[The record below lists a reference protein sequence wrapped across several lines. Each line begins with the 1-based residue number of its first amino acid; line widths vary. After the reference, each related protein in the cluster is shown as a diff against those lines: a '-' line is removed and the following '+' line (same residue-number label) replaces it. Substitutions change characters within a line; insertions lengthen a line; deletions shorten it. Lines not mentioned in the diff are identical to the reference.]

1 MRAFEDI
8 REDFRLG
15 DDEVD
20 MLHHLAPLVEP
31 QADQVVDDFYQFLLE
46 MPDTAKFLQEPER
59 LARLKGLH
67 RAWLLKLFEG
77 PFNESYFQRLQRIGL
92 AHVRIG
98 LSAHFVY
105 VAMNFL
111 RNRLKEILLEVEHA
125 ERGVALTALDKILD
139 LNLDA
144 IARAYHQAEMRR
156 FFLSY
161 RLDDALI
168 RFARRFTFGLN
179 LLLLVGL
186 IGLSAGMVM
195 VLLGDI
201 MLIFQGNLDKGLV
214 SALGSLLVLWLAI
227 ELLEAE
233 VDRLRGGELQLS
245 LFVGVGLVAFIRKV
259 LIATLSHE
267 SVQMELV
274 YLGGIFVFGIIY
286 WLIARAEAAKDK
298 AGI

>member
-1 MRAFEDI
+1 MRTFDEI

-15 DDEVD
+15 EDEVN

-31 QADQVVDDFYQFLLE
+31 QADQIVEDFYQFLLE
-46 MPDTAKFLQEPER
+46 MPDTAKFLQDEEK
-59 LARLKGLH
+59 LARLKSLH
-67 RAWLLKLFEG
+67 RAWLIKLFEG
-77 PFNESYFQRLQRIGL
+77 PYNESYFQHLQRIGM

-111 RNRLKEILLEVEHA
+111 RDRLKGILLDIEVA
-125 ERGVALTALDKILD
+125 ERGVAGTALDKILD

-186 IGLSAGMVM
+186 IGLSVGMVM
-195 VLLGDI
+195 VLLSDLG
-201 MLIFQGNLDKGLV
+201 LIFQGNLDKGLV

-286 WLIARAEAAKDK
+286 WLIARSEAKK
-298 AGI
+298 

>member
-1 MRAFEDI
+1 MRTFEDI
-8 REDFRLG
+8 RENFRLG
-15 DDEVD
+15 DDETD

-31 QADQVVDDFYQFLLE
+31 QADQIVDDFYQFLLE
-46 MPDTAKFLQEPER
+46 MPDTAKFLQDPER

-67 RAWLLKLFEG
+67 RSWLLKLFEG

-111 RNRLKEILLEVEHA
+111 RGRLKEILLEVEPA
-125 ERGVALTALDKILD
+125 ERGVATTALDKILD
-139 LNLDA
+139 LNLDS

-195 VLLGDI
+195 VLLGDLA
-201 MLIFQGNLDKGLV
+201 LIFQGNLDKGLV

-233 VDRLRGGELQLS
+233 VNRLRGGELQLS

-286 WLIARAEAAKDK
+286 WLIARAEAGRDK

>member
-1 MRAFEDI
+1 MRTFEEI
-8 REDFRLG
+8 RENFRLG
-15 DDEVD
+15 EAEED
-20 MLHHLAPLVEP
+20 MLHRLAPLVEP
-31 QADQVVDDFYQFLLE
+31 QAEQIVEDFYQFLLE
-46 MPDTAKFLQEPER
+46 IPDTAKFLQDGER
-59 LARLKGLH
+59 LARLKDQH

-111 RNRLKEILLEVEHA
+111 RDRLKVILTEVEPGERALA
-125 ERGVALTALDKILD
+125 EAGLDKILD
-139 LNLDA
+139 LNLDV

-161 RLDDALI
+161 KLDDALI

-186 IGLSAGMVM
+186 IGLSGGMIV
-195 VLLGDI
+195 VLLNDVS
-201 MLIFQGNLDKGLV
+201 LIFLGQLDKGLV

-233 VDRLRGGELQLS
+233 IDRLRGGELQLS

-267 SVQMELV
+267 AVQTELV
-274 YLGGIFVFGIIY
+274 YLGGIFIFGIIY
-286 WLIARAEAAKDK
+286 WLTARAEAAKQ
-298 AGI
+298 

>member
-1 MRAFEDI
+1 MRTFDDI

-15 DDEVD
+15 EDEED
-20 MLHHLAPLVEP
+20 MLRHLAPLVEP
-31 QADQVVDDFYQFLLE
+31 QAEQIVEDFYQFLLD
-46 MPDTAKFLQEPER
+46 MPDTAKFLQDEAQ
-59 LARLKGLH
+59 LARLKELH
-67 RAWLLKLFEG
+67 RIWLLKLFEG
-77 PFNESYFQRLQRIGL
+77 PYNESYFQYLQRIGL

-111 RNRLKEILLEVEHA
+111 RDRLKGILLDIEPA
-125 ERGVALTALDKILD
+125 ERGPAGTALDKILD

-144 IARAYHQAEMRR
+144 VARAYHQAEMRR
-156 FFLSY
+156 FFLTY

-186 IGLSAGMVM
+186 IGLSVGMVV
-195 VLLGDI
+195 VLLSDI
-201 MLIFQGNLDKGLV
+201 ALIFQGNMDKGLV

-245 LFVGVGLVAFIRKV
+245 LFVGVALVAFIRKV

-267 SVQMELV
+267 SVQMEVV
-274 YLGGIFVFGIIY
+274 YLGGIFIFGIIY
-286 WLIARAEAAKDK
+286 WLIARTETAK
-298 AGI
+298 A

>member
-1 MRAFEDI
+1 MRTFDEI
-8 REDFRLG
+8 RKNYRLG
-15 DDEVD
+15 EEEED
-20 MLHHLAPLVEP
+20 MLHRLAPLVEP
-31 QADQVVDDFYQFLLE
+31 RADQVVDDFYQFLLD
-46 MPDTAKFLQEPER
+46 MPYTATFIEDPER
-59 LARLKGLH
+59 LARLKGFH
-67 RAWLLKLFEG
+67 RDWLMALFTG
-77 PFNESYFQRLQRIGL
+77 PFNESYFQRLERVGL

-105 VAMNFL
+105 VGMNFL
-111 RNRLKEILLEVEHA
+111 RDRLKRILTAMEPG
-125 ERGVALTALDKILD
+125 ERGMAADALDKILD
-139 LNLDA
+139 LNLDV

-179 LLLLVGL
+179 LLLLAGL
-186 IGLSAGMVM
+186 IGLAGGMVV
-195 VLLGDI
+195 VLLNDVS
-201 MLIFQGNLDKGLV
+201 LIFRGQLDKGLV

-233 VDRLRGGELQLS
+233 IDRLRGGELQLS

-267 SVQMELV
+267 EMTTELL
-274 YLGGIFVFGIIY
+274 YLGGIFVFGVIY
-286 WLIARAEAAKDK
+286 WLVSRTEAKK
-298 AGI
+298 